1 MFRIYIAVFFFVVS
15 YSAVAKDKTILV
27 LGDSLSAGYGINIEN
42 GWVSLLSER
51 LSKQGYRYD
60 VINASI
66 SGDTTRGARVRLER
80 ELGKN
85 RVPDIAII
93 ELGGNDGL
101 RGISLE
107 EMRENLSH
115 IISELSAAGSRVL
128 LIAMQ
133 LPPNYGPVYNGKFMQ
148 IYRDLA
154 MEKHV
159 VLGRFILQDIADKPQ
174 LMQDDGIHPLET
186 AQMQML
192 DNIWPQLETLL
203 TETEAG
209 KP

>member
-1 MFRIYIAVFFFVVS
+1 MKGCQRLFR
-15 YSAVAKDKTILV
+15 
-27 LGDSLSAGYGINIEN
+27 
-42 GWVSLLSER
+42 
-51 LSKQGYRYD
+51 QGYRYD

-85 RVPDIAII
+85 RAPDIAII

-115 IISELSAAGSRVL
+115 IISELSAAGSKVL
-128 LIAMQ
+128 LIQMR
-133 LPPNYGPVYNGKFMQ
+133 LPPNYGPVYNEKFMQ

-154 MEKHV
+154 GEKRV
-159 VLGRFILQDIADKPQ
+159 VLGRFILRDIADKPQ
-174 LMQDDGIHPLET
+174 LMQDDGIHPLES
-186 AQMQML
+186 AQLRML

-203 TETEAG
+203 TKDG

>member
-1 MFRIYIAVFFFVVS
+1 MFRIYIAVFFFAVS